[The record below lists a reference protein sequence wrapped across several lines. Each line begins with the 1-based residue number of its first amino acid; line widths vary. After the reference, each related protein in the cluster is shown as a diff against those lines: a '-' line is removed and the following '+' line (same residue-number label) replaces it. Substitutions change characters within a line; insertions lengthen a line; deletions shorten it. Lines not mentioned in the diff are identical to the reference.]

1 MDVGL
6 SVALMSEKEK
16 FEVSSSY
23 SIGKHPNLPR
33 PFFSCVFIQVKSIKV
48 SLLALSSRLRAL
60 KPSYSNINAR
70 KAFSLFLVSNLY
82 DHALTLDHTQDPYK
96 HEILKNS
103 VLGMNKLS

>member
-1 MDVGL
+1 MIDATEDSEKSSEHLPTPTKVVRIIMDIGL

-48 SLLALSSRLRAL
+48 SFLA
-60 KPSYSNINAR
+60 
-70 KAFSLFLVSNLY
+70 
-82 DHALTLDHTQDPYK
+82 
-96 HEILKNS
+96 
-103 VLGMNKLS
+103 